1 MCRFTFLKVCLLAS
15 LSVVLAASACSK
27 LTLPRLGFGEE
38 EPQAPSVPL
47 RVRVELDPSVSQAA
61 IPYKDSCDSP
71 QVLPV
76 GDRLRQMLL
85 VDTRKVFQEV
95 IDREDPSL
103 GIYAD
108 AVLRFT
114 LEEQNLELYI
124 PRHEAD
130 AEYPAKATL
139 RLRMVLTE
147 APDGQEIFAGSV
159 KGTGKWTVT
168 TDEGGVDCEVEG
180 VVIPVNDALDEL
192 SDQLVNRLRH
202 SAEIQAASV
211 RLLAR
216 RQVLASRLPQ
226 PTVPPQVPP
235 VGADHRLPQGLS
247 FRVLLEDQNRNR
259 IFEGNEKITIQV
271 EVTNQGPRVAQ
282 GVAVALSGTPAL
294 VQQFQS
300 PVSVGVLQ
308 AGEHKQVTLAA
319 TLPPDI
325 SEQQSELVVQVIEA
339 SGLGLPSPK
348 RFIAWVRPAGDAGDG
363 VEVLSVDVDHIPAK
377 VPGFERKNMYAVV
390 VGIGTYRGDRSPSLP
405 YAKRDAEVVAQYLQ
419 TVTGIPEPNVRVL
432 TDEYAVLSDLREAF
446 EGWLTRRAAKD
457 SIVLIYVVGKGLARK
472 NSGEVY
478 LLPYEARSASRY
490 RVYPLAHIVKTLDR
504 LPSKSAVLFFDLS
517 FSNKAGAPPRK
528 LAWLDAK
535 ASGKNRAVIIASSDV
550 AVPSVQFERGQ
561 HGLFTYHV
569 LKGLQGSADKDKN
582 GSISV
587 GELFG
592 YLKTRL
598 HEAVRAEGEQAPT
611 AVMIPHLPAG
621 SRLGTLPIGNVKKSS

>member
-1 MCRFTFLKVCLLAS
+1 M
-15 LSVVLAASACSK
+15 
-27 LTLPRLGFGEE
+27 
-38 EPQAPSVPL
+38 
-47 RVRVELDPSVSQAA
+47 D
-61 IPYKDSCDSP
+61 
-71 QVLPV
+71 
-76 GDRLRQMLL
+76 
-85 VDTRKVFQEV
+85 
-95 IDREDPSL
+95 
-103 GIYAD
+103 
-108 AVLRFT
+108 
-114 LEEQNLELYI
+114 LYI
-124 PRHEAD
+124 PRRESWG
-130 AEYPAKATL
+130 EYPAKATL

-159 KGTGKWTVT
+159 KGTGKWRVT
-168 TDEGGVDCEVEG
+168 TDEGGVDCKLEG
-180 VVIPVNDALDEL
+180 VVIPINDALDEL
-192 SDQLVNRLRH
+192 SDQLVDRLRR
-202 SAEIQAASV
+202 APEIQAASV
-211 RLLAR
+211 RLLAK
-216 RQVLASRLPQ
+216 RQVVASRLPQ
-226 PTVPPQVPP
+226 PTVPPQVLP

-247 FRVLLEDQNRNR
+247 FRVLLEDENRNR
-259 IFEGNEKITIQV
+259 IFEGNEKSTIQV
-271 EVTNQGPRVAQ
+271 EVMNPGPRGAQ

-300 PVSVGVLQ
+300 PVSVGTLQ

-348 RFIAWVRPAGDAGDG
+348 RFIAWVRPAGDAGDS

-432 TDEYAVLSDLREAF
+432 TDEYAVLSDLRESF
-446 EGWLTRRAAKD
+446 EGWLPRKVTKD
-457 SIVLIYVVGKGLARK
+457 SIVLVYVIGKGLARK

-490 RVYPLAHIVKTLDR
+490 RVYPVAHIMKTLDR

-535 ASGKNRAVIIASSDV
+535 ASRKNRAVIIASSDV

-587 GELFG
+587 GELFR

-598 HEAVRAEGEQAPT
+598 HEAVRPEGEQAPT

-621 SRLGTLPIGNVKKSS
+621 SRLGTLPIGNVRKSS